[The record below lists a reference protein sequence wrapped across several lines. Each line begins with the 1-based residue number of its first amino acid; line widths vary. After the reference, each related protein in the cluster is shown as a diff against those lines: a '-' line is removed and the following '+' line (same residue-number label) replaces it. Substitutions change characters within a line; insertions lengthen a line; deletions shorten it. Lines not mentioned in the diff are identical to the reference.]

1 MRAGL
6 LREWVQFYRV
16 GKKANGFQKN
26 DTAPTSILRTRC
38 HRLKPISGDMGINAF
53 EEFQKS
59 VISLQVRKN
68 KIITPDLTFLYQNSF
83 YQIVNIDERPEDQT
97 FIITGKKQNL

>member
-1 MRAGL
+1 
-6 LREWVQFYRV
+6 
-16 GKKANGFQKN
+16 
-26 DTAPTSILRTRC
+26 
-38 HRLKPISGDMGINAF
+38 MGINAF

-59 VISLQVRKN
+59 VICLQVRKN
-68 KIITPDLTFLYQNSF
+68 KVITPDLTFSYQNSF